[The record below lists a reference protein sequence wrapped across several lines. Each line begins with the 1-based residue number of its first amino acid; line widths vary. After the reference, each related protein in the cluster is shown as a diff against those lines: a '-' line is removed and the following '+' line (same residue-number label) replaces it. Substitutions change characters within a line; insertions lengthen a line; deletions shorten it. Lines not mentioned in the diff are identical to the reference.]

1 MKTGQLGTFV
11 EQLKSSL
18 DIVNIISD
26 YVALTKKGRQHWG
39 NCPFHQENTPSFSV
53 SLDKGFFYCFG
64 CQTGGD
70 IFSFIMKIEN
80 VTFFEAVKILAAKV
94 NMPLPELEITTREKA
109 QEEEWKKI
117 HQACNL
123 ASDFF
128 KACLLKTNY
137 GKPALE
143 YLNNRGFTEES
154 IEAFKI
160 GFAPPTW
167 DKLIN
172 ALKTKGISVDIL
184 LKSGLA
190 ATSQS
195 RNNVYERFRNRIMFP
210 IFDIRDRVIGFGGRS
225 IDNTE
230 PKYLNSPE
238 TKIFNKRQVLY
249 GLNIAYKY
257 IKESGKV
264 IIVEGYIDVIT
275 AHNMGFKNTVASL
288 GTAFTPDQARQLLK
302 LNNPELIFCYDSDAA
317 GQKATLKALTVIKNM
332 FKANVKILKLTG
344 SKDPDEFLKKNGKE
358 VFQELLDKSL
368 SLLEYQL
375 DLLLTENDYSTTEG
389 KMKLVPKLIP
399 VLLDSN
405 NQVEITEHISKL
417 AQVIKINEETLRDSI
432 TKYIIH
438 NNKYKSIKEIQEKI
452 SFLESEQ
459 LSAARI
465 KAERQLI
472 RLMFENTEVIPYCI
486 ENLSSEE
493 IKGSIREEI
502 INFIFNAYN
511 KKSGILNQ
519 KLINN
524 LYEEDNTLNEEA
536 KTELSQIMLI
546 DLNTVNHPSI
556 EKEQD
561 LTRFVDDCIKSIKLA
576 YLNNLYETHRLMA
589 DELERLGDDRFLEE
603 LSESQKIKNEIN
615 KLNRT

>member
-11 EQLKSSL
+11 EQLKSNL

-94 NMPLPELEITTREKA
+94 NMPLPELERTTREKA

-154 IEAFKI
+154 LENFKI

-172 ALKTKGISVDIL
+172 ALKSKGISVDIL

-195 RNNVYERFRNRIMFP
+195 KNNVYERFRNRIMFP

-275 AHNMGFKNTVASL
+275 AHNLGFKNTVASL

-332 FKANVKILKLTG
+332 LKANVKILKLTD

-358 VFQELLDKSL
+358 AFQELLSKPL
-368 SLLEYQL
+368 SLLEYQI
-375 DLLLTENDYSTTEG
+375 DLILAENDYSTIEG
-389 KMKLVPKLIP
+389 KVKLVSKLAP

-405 NQVEITEHISKL
+405 NSIEINEHITKL
-417 AQVIKINEETLRDSI
+417 AQI
-432 TKYIIH
+432 TKIDE
-438 NNKYKSIKEIQEKI
+438 NSFRSELNKYIFYNKKDKNVKTGQDKIGFLSLRPPSIAEIE
-452 SFLESEQ
+452 
-459 LSAARI
+459 
-465 KAERQLI
+465 AERQLI
-472 RLMFENTEVIPYCI
+472 RLMFENTEVIPHCI
-486 ENLSSEE
+486 ANLSSEE

-502 INFIFNAYN
+502 INFVFNAYN
-511 KKSGILNQ
+511 RKSDTLNQ
-519 KLINN
+519 ELINN
-524 LYEEDNTLNEEA
+524 LYEEDNTLSEEA
-536 KTELSQIMLI
+536 KTELSQIMLM
-546 DLNTVNHPSI
+546 DLNTVNNPSI
-556 EKEQD
+556 EQD
-561 LTRFVDDCIKSIKLA
+561 LMRYVDGCIKSIKLA
-576 YLNNLYETHRLMA
+576 YLNNLYETHRLIA
-589 DELERLGDDRFLEE
+589 DELERLGDDRFLQE

-615 KLNRT
+615 KLHRT